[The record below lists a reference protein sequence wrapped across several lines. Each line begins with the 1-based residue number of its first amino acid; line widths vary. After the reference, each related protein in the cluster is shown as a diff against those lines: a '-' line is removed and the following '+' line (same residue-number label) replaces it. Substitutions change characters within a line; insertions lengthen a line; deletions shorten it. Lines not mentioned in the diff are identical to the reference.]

1 MIKMFTEQYYSI
13 ENSVNTWLKENEGK
27 VEIQKI
33 TQSSCYHTGSTVFVT
48 VMIEYVELITNF
60 GSSYPSL
67 EL

>member
-1 MIKMFTEQYYSI
+1 MIKIITEQYYSI

-33 TQSSCYHTGSTVFVT
+33 TQSSCYHTGSTVHVT